1 MKKKNTFKLIDGE
14 FNPSDARNI
23 LFTLI
28 NSKINFHSM
37 ESFGITVRTSGDT
50 SFHKN
55 RIKELTQTNV
65 DIRKLMDFADEKKVS
80 LKINGLIEIEVID
93 DRTSNGE
100 NIQGQENN
108 YRHKT

>member
-1 MKKKNTFKLIDGE
+1 MKRKNTFKLIDGE
-14 FNPSDARNI
+14 FHPSDARNI
-23 LFTLI
+23 LFALI

-65 DIRKLMDFADEKKVS
+65 DIRKLMDYAEEKKFK
-80 LKINGLIEIEVID
+80 LKINGSVDIRLIND
-93 DRTSNGE
+93 
-100 NIQGQENN
+100 
-108 YRHKT
+108 